1 MSIKLV
7 LSHYLAGL
15 RERNELDALLPELL
29 LAMGHSVLSRPQQGV
44 NQAGVD
50 VVSTFQGGDGKK
62 VVYLFVIKFGDVVR
76 EGFFGGKQTVDSSIR
91 EASNTFIR
99 NRLPQGLQE
108 CEKRIVLVSNGF
120 LRQEI
125 QDGFAAVSK
134 EIAERQL
141 QSLHFWGSDQLTPLI
156 EKHIFNESLVLDKG
170 KSDLRASLAT
180 LEETEASVHR
190 FIRFIDS
197 CMEAPEKETSE
208 RVGTRKKNFLRRCA
222 AAAMGWAV
230 LLVWCETERNLKPG
244 VIAGEYVLLRLWADA
259 VRAGWQR
266 DKKFQERLLNL
277 LGIQLDA
284 LLRYYQKLAKHL
296 VHKREV
302 LGYRPEHVFYTDVI
316 FEELGRLGL
325 TLLLLQH
332 VEGTEIHR
340 HDVRDLLVRVINEH
354 GCCHLPTM
362 DAQSIDMSLAML
374 SLIGESDLESA
385 QAVLNAAVHR
395 LWVAVTNDRWLPIDS
410 DSDEDAIASQEG
422 EDVDAREHF
431 RTSTLFPMLG
441 TFAGVLNDREAL
453 GALINKVAPKMA
465 EVTAERWTP
474 SAELETLAG
483 SQQTIV
489 EVGVSKA
496 IQLQEAPEDEVRQS
510 LHTPPGAAARED
522 FKWTGTPFELLA
534 AISARFH
541 RHPLPAWYIVSHA
554 ERSRPS
560 THADMTRPARRPPS
574 GRARRASR

>member
-1 MSIKLV
+1 VSIKLV

-29 LAMGHSVLSRPQQGV
+29 LAMGHSILSRPQQGV

-50 VVSTFQGGDGKK
+50 AVSTFQGSDGKK

-99 NRLPQGLQE
+99 NRLPQGLQD
-108 CEKRIVLVSNGF
+108 CEKQIVLVSNGF
-120 LRQEI
+120 LKQEI
-125 QDGFAAVSK
+125 LDGYAALSK
-134 EIAERQL
+134 DIAERER
-141 QSLHFWGSDQLTPLI
+141 QSLHFWGSDELTPLI
-156 EKHIFNESLVLDKG
+156 ERYIFNESLLLDKG

-197 CMEAPEKETSE
+197 CMETPAKEASKP
-208 RVGTRKKNFLRRCA
+208 VGARKKNFLRRCA

-230 LLVWCETERNLKPG
+230 LLGWCETEGNLKPG

-266 DKKFQERLLNL
+266 DKKFQERFLNVFGMQ
-277 LGIQLDA
+277 LGA

-296 VHKREV
+296 IHKREV
-302 LGYRPEHVFYTDVI
+302 LGYRPEHVFYTDLV

-325 TLLLLQH
+325 TLLMLQH
-332 VEGTEIHR
+332 MEGTELHR
-340 HDVRDLLVRVINEH
+340 HDIRELLVRVINEH

-362 DAQSIDMSLAML
+362 DGQSIDMSLALL
-374 SLIGESDLESA
+374 SLIGESDLKSA
-385 QAVLNAAVHR
+385 QALLDAAVQMLR
-395 LWVAVTNDRWLPIDS
+395 VAVTNDRWLPIDT
-410 DSDEDAIASQEG
+410 DSYEDAIASQEG
-422 EDVDAREHF
+422 EDVDPREHF

-441 TFAGVLNDREAL
+441 TFAGLLNDRKAL
-453 GALINKVAPKMA
+453 GILINQVAPKMS

-474 SAELETLAG
+474 SVELETLAG
-483 SQQTIV
+483 SRRTV
-489 EVGVSKA
+489 VDVGVSKS
-496 IQLQEAPEDEVRQS
+496 IRLLESPEDEVRQS
-510 LHTPPGAAARED
+510 LQTPPGAAAYED

-541 RHPLPAWYIVSHA
+541 RHPLPAWYIVNHA
-554 ERSRPS
+554 VRSRPS
-560 THADMTRPARRPPS
+560 TQPDVPKPAT
-574 GRARRASR
+574 